1 VVNNF
6 YSNQSKL
13 SIGVPQGSVLGPFLF
28 LVYINDLS
36 LCLQQTQASLFADE
50 TAIYYAASGPSE
62 LETKLNEDL
71 LHLKYWLDDNRLS
84 LNLPKTT
91 FMVIDGGQRLKSFG
105 SLELTIDDHILG
117 RESSF

>member
-1 VVNNF
+1 VF
-6 YSNQSKL
+6 WGRFFFWFISTISRY
-13 SIGVPQGSVLGPFLF
+13 
-28 LVYINDLS
+28 VYE
-36 LCLQQTQASLFADE
+36 TQASLFADE
-50 TAIYYAASGPSE
+50 TAIYYTASGPSE

-71 LHLKYWLDDNRLS
+71 LHLKSWLDDNRLS

-91 FMVIDGGQRLKSFG
+91 FMLIDGGQRLKSFG